1 MSGTVTRPTRAV
13 PLSLLAI
20 AIGLA
25 GCSVY
30 MEATRPTPVDLSK
43 FQPGQERK
51 AVVEQLGTPV
61 ITEAQPDGDSC
72 DLYELFVTGH
82 GTARK
87 VATMLVEGATDV
99 VMPAAEL
106 LWSPTQAVTRDQKH
120 PVWFCYQDQKIVSV
134 GLKPPP
140 SASPTRSLTA
150 TPVTS
155 QTQASPART

>member
-1 MSGTVTRPTRAV
+1 MF
-13 PLSLLAI
+13 AI

-43 FQPGQERK
+43 FQHGQERNS
-51 AVVEQLGTPV
+51 VVEQLGAP
-61 ITEAQPDGDSC
+61 ITTEVQPEGDSC

-82 GTARK
+82 GTLRK
-87 VATMLVEGATDV
+87 VATMFVEGATDV

-120 PVWFCYQDQKIVSV
+120 PVWFCYENQKIVSV
-134 GLKPPP
+134 GPKPSP
-140 SASPTRSLTA
+140 SASPTPSPTA
-150 TPVTS
+150 TPVAS
-155 QTQASPART
+155 QTQASPVRTPYTRRDA